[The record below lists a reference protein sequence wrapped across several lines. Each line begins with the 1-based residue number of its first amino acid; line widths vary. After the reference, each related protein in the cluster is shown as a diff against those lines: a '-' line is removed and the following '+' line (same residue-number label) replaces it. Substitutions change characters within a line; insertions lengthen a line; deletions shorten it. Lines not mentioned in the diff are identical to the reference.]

1 MWLQN
6 SVWQSNFG
14 YWQNGFIHANFL
26 VIGYY
31 SWKGFLEKGRGVVV
45 CDVDAKAAD
54 PRTTSLDLIPFTTQF
69 IPKQQVLTYIQ
80 KYGFEGEKTPTLLQ
94 VVNTYDPH
102 KELVILLTIN
112 GQMEINLLQNLAIRP
127 SECYQQVCKRAEE
140 FQPSLMS

>member
-1 MWLQN
+1 MWQEN

-14 YWQNGFIHANFL
+14 YWQNGFIHANLL

-31 SWKGFLEKGRGVVV
+31 SWKGFLKIGRGVVV

-80 KYGFEGEKTPTLLQ
+80 KYGFEGGKLSVFLQ

-112 GQMEINLLQNLAIRP
+112 GHMEVNLLQNLVITP
-127 SECYQQVCKRAEE
+127 PECYQQVYNRWEE